1 MVLVGLIATFL
12 AGASRG
18 SLISLGMA
26 VSVLALALPFFI
38 FSCVYWLGVTV
49 AGAVAPTIAPAAA
62 AENATGVNDV
72 LDSGLVKADEQ
83 TVVESSPK

>member
-1 MVLVGLIATFL
+1 MLLLMVLVGLIATFL

-26 VSVLALALPFFI
+26 VSVLALAIPFLI

-49 AGAVAPTIAPAAA
+49 AGAVALQQRRLKTQRVSMMFWI
-62 AENATGVNDV
+62 
-72 LDSGLVKADEQ
+72 LVWLKLMNKQ
-83 TVVESSPK
+83 S

>member
-1 MVLVGLIATFL
+1 MLLLMVLVGLIATFL

-26 VSVLALALPFFI
+26 VSVLALALPFLI

-49 AGAVAPTIAPAAA
+49 APAAA